1 MGTCVSLIGF
11 AFSFSDRAHPGA
23 VGITAPFIHSS
34 LNGAML
40 SGGLQHGSQRKYYKE
55 FDNMIN
61 AIIIDTREPKWVQEL
76 KFGTEQQFNSLTMA
90 I

>member
-1 MGTCVSLIGF
+1 MKSAHQQLLTSWSLHLCRKLLMGTCVSLIGF

-40 SGGLQHGSQRKYYKE
+40 SGGLQHGSQR
-55 FDNMIN
+55 
-61 AIIIDTREPKWVQEL
+61 REILQ
-76 KFGTEQQFNSLTMA
+76 G